1 MSTPSDDDRT
11 EESTSGRSAT
21 DAAGDAA
28 GREAEDREAAAVDAA
43 TAERR
48 SDGVRVDAHGEY
60 EPDPYP
66 DEQDPGDT
74 TEDVIDRHRRQAE
87 RVEHHPDVPRADE

>member
-1 MSTPSDDDRT
+1 MSTPSDDDRN
-11 EESTSGRSAT
+11 EEPTSGPT
-21 DAAGDAA
+21 D
-28 GREAEDREAAAVDAA
+28 RKTEDREAAAVDAA

-60 EPDPYP
+60 KPDPYP

>member
-1 MSTPSDDDRT
+1 MSSPSGDRPNEQT
-11 EESTSGRSAT
+11 TDEGRDEARDREES
-21 DAAGDAA
+21 
-28 GREAEDREAAAVDAA
+28 AVEAA

-66 DEQDPGDT
+66 EEQDPGDT
-74 TEDVIDRHRRQAE
+74 AADVIEQHRRQAE